1 MTTDSAAGRWRWRGE
16 KPRSSAP
23 SRSETVTKKWIGA
36 TVLSLLL
43 VAVTAVMV
51 WLCYWFIFQKQPSPT
66 FVPFWISNYQRPQ
79 IAPIPG
85 MERER
90 SALQEAGVFPSVD
103 STEDPTWNSTLEVM
117 KTRLD
122 NLKGLKTGKGV
133 VVYIAAYAMVNR
145 AGDVQILAFDS
156 DPYSSNT
163 LLPLR
168 TVLTR
173 IKDCPERH
181 KLLVLDIMKSAPYPF
196 DVGGT
201 PDGVADLI
209 RKELQAQKDSEQ
221 LVDPNLLV
229 LVACSPGQYGLWS
242 ESTHESIFGHFFRE
256 AFADP
261 QADVINRN
269 GAISVRELAAYV
281 TDKVDRWAI
290 QYRGVRQQP
299 YLAGKAEDFE
309 LASLKPSPAGGQ
321 TKSAEREIPG
331 AEGKAVEKGKT
342 PEQGKIAAEPSDKL
356 AGKEAA
362 GPATEKSAS
371 AAESL
376 RSDYPEWLS
385 KGWEIRQS
393 WWQEK
398 GKEDFPG
405 AAAPRVFRRLE
416 ATLLRAEQEWRGGR
430 DRQLLKDEFSPVLGE
445 LQVRMERAGKIPRP
459 QVIRSVGQARAF
471 GWEADRS
478 LVAKLRNLIE
488 TQRTLGAAADPKLVE
503 AAQKKA
509 IDEFLAALK
518 TKPNPALDLAG
529 TIVEATQ
536 DQRLDAGTITFLDS
550 IVSASK
556 VGRDVIELRLLR
568 DLAQR
573 AATPGSQGW
582 SEEIVKLA
590 WDTIGLAEKAGS
602 RPRAFP
608 WVRKILEQA
617 QNGRHV
623 AQVLLL
629 SQARDFVSWEKVREV
644 CDQVS
649 KDLDFVTA
657 CQDRIEEAQ
666 TTLNRTRAMLPAYLP
681 FLHATFKPNLENNWL
696 SAAEATVVLDRLLLE
711 PGGNDGSSSPAR
723 EDLEQLNNDLTAAIR
738 NVKTSLEQLERPFQ
752 ADNVSEL
759 LSQIESRP
767 EPQTAVEIEALLTTP
782 FLTVSDRSALWRG
795 LGALDRKLGELPV
808 RGDMT
813 TAESEADAGRAD
825 IARGQAARRA
835 KRLAALLYLT
845 GADAM
850 AANLGGAVEL
860 TREVNALN
868 RAPGKDE
875 SSPTSDLAQNWAGL
889 AKVAALVYD
898 KLSQMMN
905 QRGKLDGDDRVGW
918 IAPAFLL
925 SLDSSPTR
933 QDRERRAL
941 SNWSWLAEHYRHQ
954 SHDLHEE
961 QEPSQ
966 FYDNAAQDCPGTGEP
981 RSETSLAMSLPQ
993 ATIPTVSAS
1002 QPLAAITVQIDAGA
1016 AAPDAPQQ
1024 VDLTSFQVDDPRLEV
1039 RPPDPAE
1046 VEVSPQKPATVTVRV
1061 AWDEA
1066 KGRPDTP
1073 PPKGFIL
1080 QARLASNRS
1089 FHLLVPV
1096 HFEWKS
1102 IFPKLEL
1109 SSTQDKLT
1117 EVPLDRF
1124 ALRTLPGRQPFYAF
1138 VRNPSQSTPRE
1149 VIVEVMAG
1157 SEVIASS
1164 GSKALALP
1172 EKSTLLVPGFGP
1184 PPPKEGQPLP
1194 EAPADL
1200 LLRLRDGAPG
1210 GSQVYDVQP
1219 LAPRILLPEEYVQV
1233 TAAQFTP
1240 AGPGGENQLKVNLRA
1255 LPTMTGPPCPVEL
1268 VLPKD
1273 KELFPSLLGDPQ
1285 GKLSGALEAGKD
1297 LTLTADAIKLGLGGS
1312 ESGIFQLNI
1321 DGFKR
1326 SMWFRTNFVQVG
1338 GIQRAQEEQ
1347 SPPRVHFRTE
1357 RIVKPKQPAQ
1367 LRVTFEVDKVP
1378 PKATLAFNLGTQVSG
1393 RFDSDILFRD
1403 KSPKKRHIGFDPHGD
1418 GGALLFEAAIGD
1430 WEEIYD
1436 VPGIRGKRQA
1446 RAFLLGARD
1455 QILAETG
1462 VIEIVLDDL
1471 PPQIVEMEL
1480 LPAEIDEG
1488 TPTLEGSCTVKPSA
1502 SGVTDVDFVVDT
1514 KKASE
1519 ADFIKADADGKITKG
1534 KMKDNDQLVWKARL
1548 PIPKDA
1554 TGRLMITA
1562 RATSGV
1568 GLTGTFS
1575 QAVAVRGKPAT
1586 SAADAA
1592 GKRPAKPG
1600 SIEGTV
1606 SEAGVPRGGF
1616 TVYLFDPKDPQKPV
1630 KEARTKDDGSFSFP
1644 EVTPGEYILICQN
1657 PETKRLDR
1665 PSVTVEAGA
1674 VTSKKL
1680 DLFLP

>member
-1 MTTDSAAGRWRWRGE
+1 MTTDAAAGGGRWRGE

-23 SRSETVTKKWIGA
+23 SRSATVTKKWIGA

-51 WLCYWFIFQKQPSPT
+51 WLCYWFIFPKQPSPT

-133 VVYIAAYAMVNR
+133 VVYIAAYAMVSR

-156 DPYSSNT
+156 DPYSGNT

-229 LVACSPGQYGLWS
+229 LVACSPGQYALWS

-261 QADVINRN
+261 QADVINQN

-290 QYRGVRQQP
+290 QYRGMRQQP

-321 TKSAEREIPG
+321 AKSAEREIPV
-331 AEGKAVEKGKT
+331 AEGKAVEKEKA

-356 AGKEAA
+356 AAKEAA
-362 GPATEKSAS
+362 GPAAEKSAS

-376 RSDYPEWLS
+376 RSGYPEWLS

-478 LVAKLRNLIE
+478 LVAKLKNLVE
-488 TQRTLGAAADPKLVE
+488 TQRTLGAAADPKPVE

-509 IDEFLAALK
+509 IDEILAALK

-529 TIVEATQ
+529 TIVEATL

-550 IVSASK
+550 IVSESK

-582 SEEIVKLA
+582 SEDIVKLA

-602 RPRAFP
+602 RPRTFP

-644 CDQVS
+644 CDQVF
-649 KDLDFVTA
+649 KDFDFVTA

-681 FLHATFKPNLENNWL
+681 FLHATLRPNLENYWL

-825 IARGQAARRA
+825 IARRQVARRA

-860 TREVNALN
+860 IREVNALN

-875 SSPTSDLAQNWAGL
+875 SSHTSDLAQNWAGL

-933 QDRERRAL
+933 QNRERRAL

-966 FYDNAAQDCPGTGEP
+966 FYENAAQDCPGTGEP

-993 ATIPTVSAS
+993 STIPTVSAS
-1002 QPLAAITVQIDAGA
+1002 QPSAAITVQIDAGA
-1016 AAPDAPQQ
+1016 AAPDAPQK

-1080 QARLASNRS
+1080 QARLASKRS

-1102 IFPKLEL
+1102 IFPKIAL

-1124 ALRTLPGRQPFYAF
+1124 ALRTLPGRQQFYAF

-1157 SEVIASS
+1157 NDVIASS
-1164 GSKALALP
+1164 GAKALPLP

-1200 LLRLRDGAPG
+1200 QLRLRDGAPG

-1255 LPTMTGPPCPVEL
+1255 LPAMTGPPCPVEL

-1285 GKLSGALEAGKD
+1285 GKLSGELEAGKD

-1347 SPPRVHFRTE
+1347 SPARVHFRTE

-1378 PKATLAFNLGTQVSG
+1378 PKATLAFNLGTQVGG

-1418 GGALLFEAAIGD
+1418 GGRFSSKRRSGTGKRSMMSPASAASARLARFCS
-1430 WEEIYD
+1430 
-1436 VPGIRGKRQA
+1436 VLGIRSSPRPVSSKLCWMISRRKSSRWSCRPRSRRVRPHLKVAA
-1446 RAFLLGARD
+1446 R
-1455 QILAETG
+1455 
-1462 VIEIVLDDL
+1462 
-1471 PPQIVEMEL
+1471 
-1480 LPAEIDEG
+1480 
-1488 TPTLEGSCTVKPSA
+1488 S
-1502 SGVTDVDFVVDT
+1502 
-1514 KKASE
+1514 
-1519 ADFIKADADGKITKG
+1519 
-1534 KMKDNDQLVWKARL
+1534 NRL
-1548 PIPKDA
+1548 P
-1554 TGRLMITA
+1554 
-1562 RATSGV
+1562 
-1568 GLTGTFS
+1568 
-1575 QAVAVRGKPAT
+1575 RGSPT
-1586 SAADAA
+1586 WIS
-1592 GKRPAKPG
+1592 
-1600 SIEGTV
+1600 S
-1606 SEAGVPRGGF
+1606 
-1616 TVYLFDPKDPQKPV
+1616 
-1630 KEARTKDDGSFSFP
+1630 
-1644 EVTPGEYILICQN
+1644 
-1657 PETKRLDR
+1657 
-1665 PSVTVEAGA
+1665 
-1674 VTSKKL
+1674 
-1680 DLFLP
+1680 